1 MGDSWR
7 CLQASV
13 ALTSVQPT
21 PHTLCPQPYT
31 PRPPPLH
38 PLQASVALHS
48 VQRPPYSIGMFSQAE
63 AGRVLSW
70 MLGSYYRQYK
80 LYQYCFTDRWLGW
93 LVG

>member
-1 MGDSWR
+1 M
-7 CLQASV
+7 
-13 ALTSVQPT
+13 
-21 PHTLCPQPYT
+21 
-31 PRPPPLH
+31 
-38 PLQASVALHS
+38 ALHS